1 MPISFPNLSA
11 VLLAAGLALPAA
23 AQDQQALQHDH
34 QQDYQR
40 AGVADN
46 MPVFQQALKA
56 KLAFP
61 MAWSPQVKDLPAWR
75 STGRAKLWELTLQA
89 PDNTPFQPQAI
100 AETDRGSYVARQV
113 VFNLSAESRVR
124 ALMLVPKG
132 AGPFPAALML
142 HDHGG
147 KFDIGKEKAIRPWG
161 DTPQD
166 SEQDKARLASSQ
178 AWADKHFSGRYP
190 GDALARRGYVVL
202 AVDALGWGDRGPLT
216 GDTQQ
221 ALAANAFNLGSSLAG
236 IMAAE
241 DARAAAFLASRP
253 EVDARRVAAIGFSMG
268 AFRAW
273 QVAALSDAV
282 TAVVAANWMATTEGL
297 MVPGNN
303 QLRGSSAW
311 NMLHPGLLRHM
322 DFPDVASL
330 AAPKPAMFFAGAQD
344 RLFPAASV
352 QQAFGKMEKV
362 WRAWGAQDKFEA
374 RMLPGGHVFPQQEQ
388 DDAFDWLEKQFGR
401 APGDGGLRAPR

>member
-1 MPISFPNLSA
+1 MPRPFLGLSA
-11 VLLAAGLALPAA
+11 ALLAAAMALPAA
-23 AQDQQALQHDH
+23 AQDQP
-34 QQDYQR
+34 DYQR
-40 AGVADN
+40 TGVADN

-56 KLAFP
+56 KLTFP

-75 STGRAKLWELTLQA
+75 SAGRARLWELTLQA
-89 PDNTPFQPQAI
+89 PDNTPFQPQVI

-147 KFDIGKEKAIRPWG
+147 KFDIGKEKAIQPWG

-166 SEQDKARLASSQ
+166 AARLASSQ

-216 GDTQQ
+216 GDVQQ

-241 DARAAAFLASRP
+241 DARAAAFLAAQP
-253 EVDARRVAAIGFSMG
+253 QVDKRRVAAIGFSMG

-311 NMLHPGLLRHM
+311 NMLHPGLLRYM

-330 AAPKPAMFFAGAQD
+330 AAPKPALFFAGEAD

-352 QQAFGKMEKV
+352 RTAFGKMEKV
-362 WRAWGAQDKFEA
+362 WRAWGAQDRFEA

-388 DDAFDWLEKQFGR
+388 DAAFDWLERQFGGR
-401 APGDGGLRAPR
+401 HPGP

>member
-1 MPISFPNLSA
+1 MPRHFSRADAAL
-11 VLLAAGLALPAA
+11 LLAAAMALPAA
-23 AQDQQALQHDH
+23 AQDYQHV
-34 QQDYQR
+34 
-40 AGVADN
+40 GVADN

-56 KLAFP
+56 RLTFP

-75 STGRAKLWELTLQA
+75 SAGRAKLWELTLQP
-89 PDNTPFQPQAI
+89 PDNTPFQPQVI

-124 ALMLVPKG
+124 GLMLVPKG

-147 KFDIGKEKAIRPWG
+147 KFDIGKEKAIQPWG
-161 DTPQD
+161 DTAQD
-166 SEQDKARLASSQ
+166 AARLASSQ

-216 GDTQQ
+216 GDAQQ

-241 DARAAAFLASRP
+241 DARAAAFLAAQP
-253 EVDARRVAAIGFSMG
+253 EVDRRKVAAIGFSMG

-311 NMLHPGLLRHM
+311 NMLHPGLLRQM

-330 AAPKPAMFFAGAQD
+330 AAPKPAMFFAGEQD

-352 QQAFGKMEKV
+352 RTAFGKMGQV
-362 WRAWGAQDKFEA
+362 WKAWGAQDKFEA
-374 RMLPGGHVFPQQEQ
+374 HMLPGGHVFPQAEQ
-388 DDAFDWLEKQFGR
+388 DAAYDWLDGQFGR
-401 APGDGGLRAPR
+401 APAVGGLRALR

>member
-1 MPISFPNLSA
+1 MPRYFRKTGA
-11 VLLAAGLALPAA
+11 ALLAGALALTAA
-23 AQDQQALQHDH
+23 AQDQP
-34 QQDYQR
+34 DYQR
-40 AGVADN
+40 VGVADN

-56 KLAFP
+56 RLTFP

-75 STGRAKLWELTLQA
+75 SAGRAKLWELTLQA
-89 PDNTPFQPQAI
+89 PDRTPFQPQVI

-113 VFNLSAESRVR
+113 VFNLSADSRVR
-124 ALMLVPKG
+124 ALLLVPKS
-132 AGPFPAALML
+132 AGRHPAALML

-147 KFDIGKEKAIRPWG
+147 KFDIGKEKAIQPWG
-161 DTPQD
+161 DTALD
-166 SEQDKARLASSQ
+166 AARLASSQ

-190 GDALARRGYVVL
+190 GDALAKRGYVVL

-216 GDTQQ
+216 GEAQQ

-236 IMAAE
+236 IMALE
-241 DARAAAFLASRP
+241 DTRAAAFLATLP
-253 EVDARRVAAIGFSMG
+253 EVDARRVAAVGFSMG

-303 QLRGSSAW
+303 QLRGSSAF
-311 NMLHPGLLRHM
+311 NMLHPGLLRQM

-330 AAPKPAMFFAGAQD
+330 AAPKPALFFAGAED

-352 QQAFGKMEKV
+352 QAAYGKMAKV
-362 WRAWGAQDKFEA
+362 WRAWGAQDKFDA
-374 RMLPGGHVFPQQEQ
+374 RLLPGGHVFPQAEQ
-388 DDAFDWLEKQFGR
+388 DAAYDWLDRQFAQ
-401 APGDGGLRAPR
+401 APVDGGLRAPR